1 MKLFNEKD
9 YWRTLILYG
18 GQVATYKIALGKVI
32 LDLANQGIDQIN
44 KEELARRFF
53 EEYHIRLQNGMP
65 QLSTPNRE
73 TVMERAVKMYVAKP
87 ESYEE
92 VIGFV
97 KDNAFKDVI
106 PRFHIFNRANVGM
119 DFYHFKKNK
128 LQLTD
133 NTFKL
138 IESSEK
144 DSLYKELDARWSLL
158 EAAFEI
164 TKEQACLSN
173 DALEI
178 QLRYLKEGYPRKDIT
193 NTIPVLNG
201 YQNGVCFYCGEALDI
216 NNVHVDHVLPRT
228 VLNHD
233 EIWNLVLAH
242 DVCNLQKSDLL
253 PPKYY
258 IEKLIER
265 NEYFIKS
272 RHPITT
278 ELIKG
283 LGNTR
288 EKRRNFVLRAYED
301 CKAVKG
307 HRYTWDGI
315 RGYNPLTDEFYKT
328 IVRQSIR

>member
-1 MKLFNEKD
+1 MQGFNEKD

-18 GQVATYKIALGKVI
+18 GQVATYKIALGKVV
-32 LDLANQGIDQIN
+32 LDIASQGIDRVT
-44 KEELARRFF
+44 KEELARRFLV
-53 EEYHIRLQNGMP
+53 EYQQRLVNGMP
-65 QLSTPNRE
+65 QLNTPNRE
-73 TVMERAVKMYVAKP
+73 TIMERAVKTLYVKP
-87 ESYEE
+87 EAYEE
-92 VIGFV
+92 VVSFV
-97 KDNAFKDVI
+97 KDNAFNDVI
-106 PRFHIFNRANVGM
+106 PRFHTFNKENVGM
-119 DFYHFKKNK
+119 DFYHFKENK
-128 LQLTD
+128 LILTD

-138 IESSEK
+138 LENGEAK
-144 DSLYKELDARWSLL
+144 SLYKELDARWSLL

-164 TKEQACLSN
+164 KRESANLSN

-178 QLRYLKEGYPRKDIT
+178 QLKYLKDGYPRKDIT

-201 YQNGVCFYCGEALDI
+201 YQNGVCFYCGESLVGHKI
-216 NNVHVDHVLPRT
+216 HVDHVLPRA

-242 DVCNLQKSDLL
+242 EICNEQKSDLL

-265 NEYFIKS
+265 NEYLIKS

-278 ELIKG
+278 ELIRH

-288 EKRRNFVLRAYED
+288 DKRRNYVFKAYED

-307 HRYTWDGI
+307 YRYTWDGI
-315 RGYNPLTDEFYKT
+315 RGYNPMTDSFYKT
-328 IVRQSIR
+328 LVRGTIK